1 MRHYEDPPDIELWE
15 TYLDMEREHIEV
27 NQADLEYQI
36 SLIDDEIGQIFA
48 INYGSSTQARIR
60 TGLLIVE
67 AIERQI
73 LEEVTYR
80 AKQRAEK

>member
-1 MRHYEDPPDIELWE
+1 MKYEDIPDIEPWE
-15 TYLDMEREHIEV
+15 QYLDTEIEHIEA
-27 NQADLEYQI
+27 NQPDLEYQV

-73 LEEVTYR
+73 LVEATYR
-80 AKQRAEK
+80 AKERCEK